1 MKDLFKSH
9 STKCKQVESVYFNFT
24 QMQSDGKRIFKFKL
38 NIYLVT
44 LFFFSKITDIHLI
57 KMN

>member
-24 QMQSDGKRIFKFKL
+24 QMQLEWEK
-38 NIYLVT
+38 NIQIQTEYLSCDII
-44 LFFFSKITDIHLI
+44 FFSRITDIHLI

>member
-24 QMQSDGKRIFKFKL
+24 QMQSEWEKNIQIQTEYLSCDIIFFQ
-38 NIYLVT
+38 
-44 LFFFSKITDIHLI
+44 
-57 KMN
+57 